1 MWGSAAELDT
11 ASSSRQREEARRL
24 RNQKK
29 IDALHRK
36 FFKEW
41 MGYKYIITEAEWK
54 NHAKAITKGEQ

>member
-11 ASSSRQREEARRL
+11 ASTSRQREEARRI

-29 IDALHRK
+29 IDKLHKK

-41 MGYKYIITEAEWK
+41 MGYKYIIAESEWK
-54 NHAKAITKGEQ
+54 NHAKAMAKGDQ